1 MRVARTVLLA
11 CTPLAALAVPAT
23 ASVAPSVDTGVDALQ
38 PDLGGR
44 VLPTLIVKDRRGLL
58 IRGAKVRIRPTFWQ
72 HTLVVG
78 TQAAKLT
85 DAAGRVTFT
94 LRLRAAKFNQ
104 RRWLFT
110 VETASTP
117 SAQATRTTSVRLPR
131 LTPTRRR

>member
-1 MRVARTVLLA
+1 MRVARTAVLLA
-11 CTPLAALAVPAT
+11 C
-23 ASVAPSVDTGVDALQ
+23 
-38 PDLGGR
+38 
-44 VLPTLIVKDRRGLL
+44 RRGLT

-94 LRLRAAKFNQ
+94 LSLRAAKFD
-104 RRWLFT
+104 RRRRLFT